1 MIEMNNKKNGLS
13 GEKNYS
19 YNIMDIQME
28 LSSAQNKKVKE
39 RKRFEL
45 ISKLVNDLFKYKDR
59 KGCYDTIS
67 SLIISTLISSE
78 EDCPID
84 IYDSDDELFDD
95 MDYDCKKILE
105 SELFRYS
112 NELPN

>member
-1 MIEMNNKKNGLS
+1 MDNKENGLS
-13 GEKNYS
+13 GERNYS

-45 ISKLVNDLFKYKDR
+45 ISKLVNDLFKYKER

-78 EDCPID
+78 ENCPID
-84 IYDSDDELFDD
+84 IYNADDELFED
-95 MDYDCKKILE
+95 MDYECKKVLE
-105 SELFRYS
+105 SELFRFS